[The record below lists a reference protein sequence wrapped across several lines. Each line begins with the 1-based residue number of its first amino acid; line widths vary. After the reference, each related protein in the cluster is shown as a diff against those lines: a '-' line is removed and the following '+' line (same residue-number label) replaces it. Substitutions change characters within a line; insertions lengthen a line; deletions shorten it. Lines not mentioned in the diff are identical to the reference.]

1 MLFFIKYYFKFIEN
15 SNDIVI
21 IHLFEMGNE
30 IWFRKR
36 LKNPFIDPRIDSL
49 IEKNISKWAEIW
61 NIKLICVINRL
72 NIYKKKK
79 SNNGFGVYLLRCYII
94 GCESFNGSYM

>member
-30 IWFRKR
+30 IWLTERI
-36 LKNPFIDPRIDSL
+36 KNPFIDPRIDSL
-49 IEKNISKWAEIW
+49 FEKI
-61 NIKLICVINRL
+61 
-72 NIYKKKK
+72 
-79 SNNGFGVYLLRCYII
+79 F
-94 GCESFNGSYM
+94 